1 MDAKKA
7 LKEVK
12 ICLPDKLILGNVYII
27 SIRNKFDSL
36 VCMLHKNVNV
46 IFISEMNF
54 LLARLKIEGFTSL
67 CSYDRNDKGGG
78 LLLYI
83 RKDISSYLL
92 QSKLQCNIESL

>member
-1 MDAKKA
+1 M
-7 LKEVK
+7 K

>member
-1 MDAKKA
+1 M
-7 LKEVK
+7 K

-36 VCMLHKNVNV
+36 VYMLDKNVNV

-54 LLARLKIEGFTSL
+54 TLARLKIEGFTAL
-67 CSYDRNDKGGG
+67 YSYDRNDKGGG